1 MTYLNHSVNI
11 SICFALPSADGNAE
25 VNEIQLAIQ
34 VWIFAEVEIFEHS
47 ESNYLLLHSVFCA
60 LCAVKSAL
68 CAEHY
73 ADWRYDGEINP
84 FIVHR
89 IPNGNPIK

>member
-11 SICFALPSADGNAE
+11 WICFALPSAHGNAE
-25 VNEIQLAIQ
+25 VNKIQLAIQ

-60 LCAVKSAL
+60 M

-84 FIVHR
+84 FILHR